1 MEKPRIEDIS
11 LDEEDAKLL
20 KLQTDLL
27 LKAKGIRYSILP
39 KLNIVLEEALSRV
52 RKIYG
57 IEVFNEGSIVCSS
70 PNFRE
75 KRDSELKVNYDYAY
89 MGITGSRTP
98 IWKGF
103 SRSDGKPVKI
113 ICYSLN
119 FIFMEYGMVVQFTST
134 DDLKLTD
141 DSFRKYFDFVLKNM
155 PIVQS
160 ILLMSGMKPIFYYN
174 DENDSAIIP
183 FNKYIEKLVDN
194 KFYILNFY
202 KEVRFPIGALELNE
216 LINSFVIFY
225 PIYDSL
231 LRIAKGENDIF
242 KKLTSVIKY
251 KDIQEYME
259 NEPITELAKDKEIKI
274 LAKNI
279 DEKNVVR
286 AGIRWQVFERD
297 NFKCVACGNSASD
310 GAILHVDHII
320 PRSKGGKDT
329 MDNYQTLCHTCNVGK
344 SNKSQINL
352 RKKD

>member
-1 MEKPRIEDIS
+1 MEKPKIEDVS

-39 KLNIVLEEALSRV
+39 KLNIILEEALSRI

-75 KRDSELKVNYDYAY
+75 KRVTELKVNYDYAY
-89 MGITGSRTP
+89 VGITGSRTP

-103 SRSDGKPVKI
+103 ERTDGKPVKI

-119 FIFMEYGMVVQFTST
+119 FILTEYGLLTQFTST

-141 DSFRKYFDFVLKNM
+141 NSFRKYFDFVLKNM
-155 PIVQS
+155 PTIQTIQS
-160 ILLMSGMKPIFYYN
+160 LSEMRPFLYCKDVN
-174 DENDSAIIP
+174 DNAIIP
-183 FNKYIEKLVDN
+183 FNKYIEKLIDN
-194 KFYILNFY
+194 RFYVLNFDR
-202 KEVRFPIGALELNE
+202 EIRFPLDALELNE
-216 LINSFVIFY
+216 LINSFVTFF

-231 LRIAKGENDIF
+231 IRIAKGEDDIF
-242 KKLTSVIKY
+242 SKLISMVKF
-251 KDIQEYME
+251 KDI
-259 NEPITELAKDKEIKI
+259 LSDKEKEPKI
-274 LAKNI
+274 ALAEDEEKSLLSRNI
-279 DEKNVVR
+279 DKTNIVR

-297 NFKCVACGNSASD
+297 DFKCVACGNSAAD

-320 PRSKGGKDT
+320 PRSKGGKDE
-329 MDNYQTLCHTCNVGK
+329 MDNYQTLCHTCNIGK
-344 SNKSQINL
+344 SNKSQIDL
-352 RKKD
+352 RKR